1 MSSIRECSNP
11 RCLARIVRCC
21 SAVLISFR
29 KENKKFTEPSVKIL
43 DKIENKQKEN
53 FLVRF
58 SQPEFTSI
66 CPITSQPD
74 FGNFIVDYVPNKKI
88 MESKSF
94 KLFLFTFRNYGG
106 FHEDCTIKV
115 AKKVIKYTSP
125 KWIRVASYWNPRGG
139 IPIDVIFQRGK
150 RPKDVY
156 VEDLDIPNYSGR

>member
-1 MSSIRECSNP
+1 MKEFKSLGNKSEIPEDPEKFKLESITNPHQNREYVIRLSS
-11 RCLARIVRCC
+11 
-21 SAVLISFR
+21 
-29 KENKKFTEPSVKIL
+29 
-43 DKIENKQKEN
+43 
-53 FLVRF
+53 
-58 SQPEFTSI
+58 PEFTSI

-115 AKKVIKYTSP
+115 AKKIIKYTSP

-150 RPKDVY
+150 RPKNVY